1 MTTFKE
7 IQGRNIRSYTTNPDN
22 PLEGQMWYNSTSQV
36 LKGVVASGAWSSA
49 APQIYT
55 NFGGGRAGTQTAA
68 LGAGG
73 YAGNA
78 PSGPTSSTTEYDGS
92 SWSLHP
98 ASLTTGRG
106 ALNGCGTQ
114 TAAAVFGGQGPYPG
128 PGNAT
133 EEFNGSSWTNGGDL
147 NAGRRNYFGAG
158 TQTAAL
164 CAGGFD
170 AGAAMNESEEYNG
183 SIWAAG
189 NTLGTAVYYNV
200 GTGTQTA
207 ALSIG
212 GYTPPVYPNSQ
223 NETEEYDGTSWT
235 AGGTMGTRRAYAGA
249 FGSQTDAIVAGGSGP
264 PSSVTANVEQYN
276 GTSWTEINNISVAKN
291 LTGQAAGGTSNSN
304 AGVVWNGYG
313 PADTPS
319 ANSGNNLSEEWNFT
333 ANTIT
338 PGAWASGGSLGTAR
352 AYVHGCGL
360 QTAALAVSGFNGTIQ
375 NLTEEYDGTS
385 WTEQSDMGTS
395 RYNVAALGI
404 QTAAIAAGGRT
415 PPPDSGS
422 TTVESYNG
430 SSWTSAPSLTNART
444 YLSGV
449 GTVIAGLVAMGAQP
463 RNTAS
468 NHVEEY
474 NGVAWSEQTNMS
486 TARWRGAASGIQT
499 SAVYFGG
506 TEPSASNKTEEYD
519 GSSWT
524 AGGNLGATSYFQGSS
539 TNTPGSGSALN
550 FGGHSTVT
558 ATEGYDGTAWS
569 TRPSLGTGREAL
581 GGAGTSSAA
590 LAYGGRN
597 PGYIANTEEFT
608 GETVSA
614 NIKTFTTS

>member
-1 MTTFKE
+1 M
-7 IQGRNIRSYTTNPDN
+7 
-22 PLEGQMWYNSTSQV
+22 
-36 LKGVVASGAWSSA
+36 ASGAWSSA

-78 PSGPTSSTTEYDGS
+78 PSGPTSATTEYDGS

-183 SIWAAG
+183 SIWTAG

-338 PGAWASGGSLGTAR
+338 PDAWASGGTVPYTSRQNMSFGTQDAAINVGGFVTATLSTAASYDGASWTASPSLNVAARMGGVAGTQTAGLQFGGIQPPGTYNTNMQTWNGS
-352 AYVHGCGL
+352 AWADSPYNLTTGTYGLMGCGT
-360 QTAALAVSGFNGTIQ
+360 QTAALKVGGENP
-375 NLTEEYDGTS
+375 
-385 WTEQSDMGTS
+385 
-395 RYNVAALGI
+395 
-404 QTAAIAAGGRT
+404 AGGNY
-415 PPPDSGS
+415 
-422 TTVESYNG
+422 TTS
-430 SSWTSAPSLTNART
+430 
-444 YLSGV
+444 
-449 GTVIAGLVAMGAQP
+449 
-463 RNTAS
+463 
-468 NHVEEY
+468 EE
-474 NGVAWSEQTNMS
+474 
-486 TARWRGAASGIQT
+486 
-499 SAVYFGG
+499 F
-506 TEPSASNKTEEYD
+506 D
-519 GSSWT
+519 GSGWT
-524 AGGNLGATSYFQGSS
+524 AGGTLPEAKYVAAGNGVQTSALITGGSPSGTTTFEYNGSLWTAGGALSTSR
-539 TNTPGSGSALN
+539 PGTQAGSAGVSSSSN
-550 FGGHSTVT
+550 IVFGGNAPGGVIS
-558 ATEGYDGTAWS
+558 ATEGYDGTSWS
-569 TRPSLGTGREAL
+569 TRPSLATGR
-581 GGAGTSSAA
+581 GSTTGNGTSTAGLMVS
-590 LAYGGRN
+590 GG
-597 PGYIANTEEFT
+597 PPSSTTTLTEEFT